1 MLYLTLYTVGNV
13 PKGPIQALVDE
24 YKKFLSRFTKIDHR
38 VITSIDGILDRLPEG
53 HLIVLDA
60 SGKSMSSDKFAAC
73 LNDFDLRGEKI
84 TIIIGGPFGIPDNIK
99 AAADLLLSLS
109 PMTTTHDLALVLF
122 LEQLFRACTINNKT
136 GYHK

>member
-24 YKKFLSRFTKIDHR
+24 YKKFLSRFAKIDHR
-38 VITSIDGILDRLPEG
+38 VIASIDGILNRLPEG

-60 SGKSMSSDKFAAC
+60 SGKSMSSEQFAAHI
-73 LNDFDLRGEKI
+73 DDLDARGEKV
-84 TIIIGGPFGIPDNIK
+84 TVVLGGPFGIPDNVK

-122 LEQLFRACTINNKT
+122 LEQTFRACSLNRNT